1 MDGSS
6 RVVVQ
11 KIDGCKLALE
21 GAHITVLPRMA
32 FAVSSIVRRSRI
44 NNLAIMFQYCSSRRK
59 MSPNA
64 DVKWQGA

>member
-1 MDGSS
+1 MDRRASYS
-6 RVVVQ
+6 VMQ

-32 FAVSSIVRRSRI
+32 FAVRPSYDDPELTILRSCF
-44 NNLAIMFQYCSSRRK
+44 NSSRRK